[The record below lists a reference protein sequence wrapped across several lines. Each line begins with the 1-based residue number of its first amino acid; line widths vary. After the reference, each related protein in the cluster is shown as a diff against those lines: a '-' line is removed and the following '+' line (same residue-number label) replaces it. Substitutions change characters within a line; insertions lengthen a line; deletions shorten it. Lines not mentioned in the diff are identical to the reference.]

1 MPLNYSVV
9 IVCDLQYLHAVFTRD
24 LTGGAF
30 A

>member
-1 MPLNYSVV
+1 MPLNYAV